1 MIAAKVPAATDF
13 AARLAEQARH
23 LAEAHA
29 EDRLRARS
37 ADPARWRDARL
48 LWPLISKGP

>member
-1 MIAAKVPAATDF
+1 MIAAKPSAPAGV
-13 AARLAEQARH
+13 AARLAERARH
-23 LAEAHA
+23 VAEAQA

-37 ADPARWRDARL
+37 TDPARWRDARL